1 MHLARQP
8 LTLAHKI
15 LIAIA
20 MCRSW
25 AMFID
30 DETFMIIASCKKH
43 CNMLIIHIWIRQDS
57 WIFIEDSSFMAGFQ
71 ECLSQMSKK
80 TFLKKSI
87 TFRCIIVAMINSAGL
102 RGFSASLDIDGCS
115 VAHGVQQEVDMWAQT
130 LITLNGHMFLRN
142 ISGITDIAHNN
153 HRTSWKLGCQV
164 TETP

>member
-57 WIFIEDSSFMAGFQ
+57 WIFIEDSSFMAAFQ
-71 ECLSQMSKK
+71 ECLSQMSKNSFK
-80 TFLKKSI
+80 KKVSPFAASLLPWLILLDCVDFRLHWISTAAQLHMVFSKKSI
-87 TFRCIIVAMINSAGL
+87 CEHKPS
-102 RGFSASLDIDGCS
+102 SL
-115 VAHGVQQEVDMWAQT
+115 
-130 LITLNGHMFLRN
+130 LRN
-142 ISGITDIAHNN
+142 INGITHC
-153 HRTSWKLGCQV
+153 TQ
-164 TETP
+164 